1 MKIFKN
7 ISKVLMGAV
16 LALAYVFAGGLSV
29 YAEDVPEYRIQMSPA
44 RNDIGELKPGET
56 YTGTFLVQ
64 NTGTKEFGFTVG
76 VTPYSVVDEKYNPDY
91 STMNQYTDITDWI
104 TFSKKSDSVKPN
116 SEVEIAYTVKVPAD
130 VPAGGQYA
138 MLYAEIDA
146 DDDNTSGAG
155 VAMTRR
161 VGMLL
166 YSNVQGNTRKT
177 ATIEENKIS
186 SFLFK
191 PPVSATSIVRNSGNT
206 HATAE
211 YILQVYPLFGDE
223 EVYTNEEDPAKLI
236 VLPMTRRLN
245 TVSWE
250 GAPHLG
256 IFRVK
261 QTVRIFGEES
271 TTEKLVFL
279 IPLWFLFIIL
289 IIIFC
294 VIFWIVSRI
303 RNRNKY

>member
-1 MKIFKN
+1 MKIFQK
-7 ISKVLMGAV
+7 ISHILAVAILAATCVLVSGV
-16 LALAYVFAGGLSV
+16 SV
-29 YAEDVPEYRIQMSPA
+29 YADEVPEYRIQMSPA
-44 RNDIGELKPGET
+44 RNDIGDLKPGET

-64 NTGTKEFGFTVG
+64 NTGTKEFDFTVG
-76 VTPYSVVDEKYNPDY
+76 VTPYSVIDEKYNPDY
-91 STMNQYTDITDWI
+91 SSTNQYTDIAGWI
-104 TFSKKSDSVKPN
+104 TFSQKNGSVKPN
-116 SEVEIAYTVKVPAD
+116 NEVEVAYSIKVPAD

-138 MLYAEIDA
+138 MLYAEINA
-146 DDDNTSGAG
+146 DDNTSGAG
-155 VAMTRR
+155 VAVARR

-191 PPVSATSIVRNSGNT
+191 PPISATSIVKNSGNT

-236 VLPMTRRLN
+236 ILPETRRFN

-261 QTVRIFGEES
+261 QTVKIFGEES
-271 TTEKLVFL
+271 TTEKLVFI

-289 IIIFC
+289 LIIFC
-294 VIFWIVSRI
+294 IIFWIVSRI